1 MTAITELRNGPLL
14 FGLEWT
20 GTFASKTH
28 PHASAL
34 PGLKVMAVGAG
45 NQMG

>member
-14 FGLEWT
+14 LGLEWT

-28 PHASAL
+28 PHASAV
-34 PGLKVMAVGAG
+34 PGGEGVAVGAG
-45 NQMG
+45 SQMG